1 MSHVEPDTVAVVSES
16 GSANLAHASGFGT
29 PAAWESAYNTG
40 LWQALVGQVANVA
53 RTQHEPSWPFSR
65 LNFKSCL
72 ENTLL
77 RALVQGGEV
86 KETWSQ
92 SFCWVHLSEYKGY
105 EFSSWILYLYDR
117 LNREDFEITTI
128 ILRFLWC
135 QRNNHLVGNHI

>member
-1 MSHVEPDTVAVVSES
+1 MTTA
-16 GSANLAHASGFGT
+16 T
-29 PAAWESAYNTG
+29 M
-40 LWQALVGQVANVA
+40 
-53 RTQHEPSWPFSR
+53 
-65 LNFKSCL
+65 
-72 ENTLL
+72 NTLVHAGSSKISKL
-77 RALVQGGEV
+77 RNWWLAPWRFRIPSKNEEESIFRALVQGGEV